1 MVLAQRLHLLM
12 VFVGTAEMQT
22 SYLVEFFDAV
32 QRRSHCRP
40 PRLVAVDFEKPCGVA
55 GVVVGGRVVVV
66 GNVVVGGVIVVVVAG
81 TVVAGIVVVGAT
93 GIVVVGGV
101 VVAGAVVV
109 VVEGLVVVVGAW
121 VVVVAGAVVVVVAGV
136 VVVVV
141 AGMVVVVVAG
151 VVVVVVAGM
160 VVVVVAGMVV
170 VVVAG
175 MVVGGVVVVV
185 VAGTVVVVVAGIVV
199 VVVEGTVVVVVVS
212 GMVVVVVSGMVVVVV
227 SGMVVVVVSGWPV
240 SGVVVS
246 GMDGSGVTS
255 GGSVGFVS
263 GVVVVGGSTTT
274 GTVDTYNKRLG
285 VPDGVPEI
293 VSAVAELCRWA
304 ESSVGVHSGCAFL
317 TTASAPAT
325 WGAAIDVPFRNAV
338 AVSEEFQA
346 DLIID
351 PGAMMS
357 THEPRFENAE
367 NESPLAEAA
376 TVIAAGS
383 RAGEDEHASEAS
395 FPAATATGMPA
406 SVARRTAS
414 STAADVP
421 PPRLMLI
428 TAGVV
433 PWSVIA
439 QSIPAITP
447 DTEPIPE
454 QSRTRTGTTV
464 AFFAT
469 PYTVPAARAATCV
482 PCP

>member
-1 MVLAQRLHLLM
+1 M
-12 VFVGTAEMQT
+12 
-22 SYLVEFFDAV
+22 
-32 QRRSHCRP
+32 
-40 PRLVAVDFEKPCGVA
+40 DFEKPCGVA

-151 VVVVVVAGM
+151 
-160 VVVVVAGMVV
+160 
-170 VVVAG
+170 

-199 VVVEGTVVVVVVS
+199 VVVEGTV
-212 GMVVVVVSGMVVVVV
+212 VVVVVSGMVVVVV